1 MTNTLTQLAGS
12 NMGLN
17 LVGENIV
24 FDDSGIFSFNTS
36 LLTLNSLNTSIN
48 DPGLYSNSVIFDDT
62 VWFSCGVSGYGYEI
76 CASDGNHAWMHTDF
90 ASGMSSSSPSKF
102 TVYED
107 NLFVIVDT
115 FQDGGQL
122 VEITEYGIDILWDHS
137 SENHGAAVH
146 GDLWIDRNNVY
157 FIADSNEFGLE
168 MYSWAHGQLTNEWI
182 VIY

>member
-1 MTNTLTQLAGS
+1 MPDKKSIKKRNWK
-12 NMGLN
+12 
-17 LVGENIV
+17 NITTV
-24 FDDSGIFSFNTS
+24 SAIITCILLSTFAFVKSG
-36 LLTLNSLNTSIN
+36 
-48 DPGLYSNSVIFDDT
+48 DV
-62 VWFSCGVSGYGYEI
+62 
-76 CASDGNHAWMHTDF
+76 
-90 ASGMSSSSPSKF
+90 
-102 TVYED
+102 D
-107 NLFVIVDT
+107 NLT
-115 FQDGGQL
+115 SGEDGGQL